1 MLNWIH
7 VKLSENKVHLGQ
19 DIDIVEQS
27 FLSKET
33 MRQQQKN

>member
-1 MLNWIH
+1 LLNWIL

-33 MRQQQKN
+33 MRQQQQN